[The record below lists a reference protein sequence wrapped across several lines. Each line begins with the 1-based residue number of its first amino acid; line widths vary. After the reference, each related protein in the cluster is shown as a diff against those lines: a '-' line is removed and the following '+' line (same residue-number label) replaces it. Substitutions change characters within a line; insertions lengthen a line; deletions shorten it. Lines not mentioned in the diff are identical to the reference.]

1 MDSYEKILVVFLA
14 TALAILLSLSIV
26 VLIKLIKLVNRV
38 NRISE
43 KAESAVERV
52 ADIGAVVQRF
62 AGPFMFGKF
71 ASTKFKGKKAK
82 RGNDA

>member
-14 TALAILLSLSIV
+14 TTLAILLILSIV

-38 NRISE
+38 NSISE
-43 KAESAVERV
+43 KAELVV
-52 ADIGAVVQRF
+52 DKFTDIGAVVQRF

-71 ASTKFKGKKAK
+71 MASKFKDKKAK
-82 RGNDA
+82 RGKDA